1 MARAKASSC
10 IGDRPLKSVRSGVKL
25 AARLTVISAVTLAVV
40 LIAVVLLVSL
50 RVTMWRV
57 PTVLR
62 IVMIVHVAKAA
73 ASQSR
78 VTAALAATVTVRQ
91 QLWTVK

>member
-1 MARAKASSC
+1 LA
-10 IGDRPLKSVRSGVKL
+10 VKL